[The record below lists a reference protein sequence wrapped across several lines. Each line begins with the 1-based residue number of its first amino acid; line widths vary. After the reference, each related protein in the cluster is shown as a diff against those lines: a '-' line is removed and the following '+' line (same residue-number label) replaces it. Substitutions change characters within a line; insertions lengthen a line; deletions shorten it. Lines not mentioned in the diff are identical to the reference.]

1 MKHDSKM
8 SLRSRRRKE
17 AVFVNIECILNC
29 NLSLQYRWLCKY
41 WLYNC
46 IMQKVSIFISLIHSR
61 WLLDDLDYVKKWHMI
76 FVSELEVSSYFFVSN
91 AENEEDTEEI
101 SNRYANRDRNL
112 TELTTI
118 QFIDLQKEI
127 SNAELAK
134 KFVREYQK
142 MTDKLH
148 KKWKRKKL
156 IKQTM
161 SFNFSDLI
169 RSRSNLIYKERK
181 RAFIEREVADVK
193 EVQKARV
200 KRKISIE
207 KNKIAKHQ
215 QVIQSREDENL
226 DDVIITSSLR
236 ASFSRASFFFDSIV
250 LSSSSFF
257 ISLIS
262 SSKSLSEMQTL
273 FELSQQLTKNQIASK
288 SFVTTTRS
296 KKGMMRPKS
305 KVQKRLNSQR
315 RYKAEVKTNNKT
327 KKELTAAKK
336 TAKMM
341 KIRQKDVS

>member
-1 MKHDSKM
+1 
-8 SLRSRRRKE
+8 
-17 AVFVNIECILNC
+17 
-29 NLSLQYRWLCKY
+29 
-41 WLYNC
+41 
-46 IMQKVSIFISLIHSR
+46 
-61 WLLDDLDYVKKWHMI
+61 
-76 FVSELEVSSYFFVSN
+76 
-91 AENEEDTEEI
+91 
-101 SNRYANRDRNL
+101 
-112 TELTTI
+112 
-118 QFIDLQKEI
+118 
-127 SNAELAK
+127 
-134 KFVREYQK
+134 
-142 MTDKLH
+142 
-148 KKWKRKKL
+148 
-156 IKQTM
+156 
-161 SFNFSDLI
+161 
-169 RSRSNLIYKERK
+169 LIYKERK